1 MEKATRSITRLSTSL
16 AETKRVAFALL
27 IVPVLAASGQP
38 PAVTRPNIHTAAQSA
53 ITQLRPDGTACISCH
68 SPLGTELFSSGFSIS
83 DFARRAARHMNAS
96 DADSVAE
103 TLGTVSSPDVPKS
116 WLFPVHVSSTSTT
129 GITKDA
135 AFGSRLRTRTPRLS
149 SGVITSHAAALD
161 AAKQLLMLTPSSLQP
176 GIAIDPLSREPRRS
190 DKGLLI
196 GDWIPDVP
204 LSPERTSIYASKA
217 TEITENAS
225 SDDSKRQLLA
235 LQTVYAITDRPQTPL
250 ATLSFYKRAAL
261 LQFGKPWK
269 GFVLTSTTPENPVW
283 AVGNQLRIM
292 HGRRTDELGISPDE
306 CLATGLKSGE
316 YLQTAGSAASW
327 FWVCFAT
334 DPTLESMSLDIK
346 ARNGQYFLQALADT
360 GAAPWTAAY
369 AASYLVLARSR
380 IRPQMALQPDFTA
393 FVNND
398 QIIKNAPGN
407 KHQRLLYQT
416 WLRNVLR
423 MVAYLMLDDIQAGR
437 PVFNAVGASQ
447 QLSDFLRSVNAL
459 VPGAKHTDDARLVK
473 RALDSL
479 APFRE
484 QQLHPKR

>member
-1 MEKATRSITRLSTSL
+1 MEKATRLITRRSTSL
-16 AETKRVAFALL
+16 AATNRVVFALSL
-27 IVPVLAASGQP
+27 VPVLGASGQP

-53 ITQLRPDGTACISCH
+53 ITQPRSDGTACVSCH

-83 DFARRAARHMNAS
+83 DFARRAARHMSTS
-96 DADSVAE
+96 DAESVAE
-103 TLGTVSSPDVPKS
+103 TLGNVPSPDRLKS

-129 GITKDA
+129 GIDKDS
-135 AFGSRLRTRTPRLS
+135 AFGSRLRTGTPRLS
-149 SGVITSHAAALD
+149 SGLITSHAAALD
-161 AAKQLLMLTPSSLQP
+161 AAKQLLSLTPSSIQP

-204 LSPERTSIYASKA
+204 LSRERTSIYASKA
-217 TEITENAS
+217 TEIAGNAT

-235 LQTVYAITDRPQTPL
+235 LQMVYAITDRPQTPL
-250 ATLSFYKRAAL
+250 ATLAFYKRAAL

-269 GFVLTSTTPENPVW
+269 GFVPTSRMPENPIW

-292 HGRRTDELGISPDE
+292 HGRRTDELGISPEE
-306 CLATGLKSGE
+306 CLATGLKSGD
-316 YLQTAGSAASW
+316 YIQTAGSAASW

-360 GAAPWTAAY
+360 GKAPWTTAY
-369 AASYLVLARSR
+369 AGSYLVLSR
-380 IRPQMALQPDFTA
+380 AGVRPEMALQPDFTA

-398 QIIKNAPGN
+398 QIIKNAPRD
-407 KHQRLLYQT
+407 KHQRLLYQS

-423 MVAYLMLDDIQAGR
+423 MVVYLMLDDIRAGR
-437 PVFNAVGASQ
+437 PEFNAVGASQ

-459 VPGAKHTDDARLVK
+459 VPAAIRADDSVLVK

-479 APFRE
+479 SPFRDL
-484 QQLHPKR
+484 QLHPKP

>member
-16 AETKRVAFALL
+16 AVTKRVVFALL
-27 IVPVLAASGQP
+27 VVPVLGASGQP

-68 SPLGTELFSSGFSIS
+68 SPLGTELLSSGFSIS
-83 DFARRAARHMNAS
+83 DFTRRAARHMSAS
-96 DADSVAE
+96 DAESVAE
-103 TLGTVSSPDVPKS
+103 TLGNVASPHAKKS

-129 GITKDA
+129 GIAKDS
-135 AFGSRLRTRTPRLS
+135 AFGSRLRTGTSRLS
-149 SGVITSHAAALD
+149 SGVIASHVAALD
-161 AAKQLLMLTPSSLQP
+161 AAKQLLMLTPSSMQP

-204 LSPERTSIYASKA
+204 LSRERTAIYASKA
-217 TEITENAS
+217 TEIAENATS
-225 SDDSKRQLLA
+225 EDSKRQLLA
-235 LQTVYAITDRPQTPL
+235 LQMVYAITDRPQTPL

-269 GFVLTSTTPENPVW
+269 GFVPTSTTPENPVW

-292 HGRRTDELGISPDE
+292 HGRRTDELGISPEE
-306 CLATGLKSGE
+306 CLATGLKSGD
-316 YLQTAGSAASW
+316 YIQMAGSAASW

-360 GAAPWTAAY
+360 GKAPWTTAY
-369 AASYLVLARSR
+369 AASYLVLSR
-380 IRPQMALQPDFTA
+380 AGVRPELALQPDFTA

-398 QIIKNAPGN
+398 QIIKNAPHD
-407 KHQRLLYQT
+407 KHQRLLYQS

-459 VPGAKHTDDARLVK
+459 VPAATRADDSVLVK

-479 APFRE
+479 APFRDL
-484 QQLHPKR
+484 QLHPKP

>member
-1 MEKATRSITRLSTSL
+1 MVKATRLITQLSTSL
-16 AETKRVAFALL
+16 AVTKRITFALL
-27 IVPVLAASGQP
+27 IVPVLGASGQP

-68 SPLGTELFSSGFSIS
+68 SPLGTELLSSGFSIS
-83 DFARRAARHMNAS
+83 DFTRRAARHMSAS
-96 DADSVAE
+96 DAESVAE
-103 TLGTVSSPDVPKS
+103 TLGNVPSLHAKKS

-129 GITKDA
+129 GSDKDS
-135 AFGSRLRTRTPRLS
+135 AFGSRLRTGTSRLS

-161 AAKQLLMLTPSSLQP
+161 AAKQLLLLTPSSMQP

-204 LSPERTSIYASKA
+204 LSRERTAIYASKA
-217 TEITENAS
+217 TEITENAA
-225 SDDSKRQLLA
+225 SDDPKRQLLA
-235 LQTVYAITDRPQTPL
+235 LQMVYAITDRPQTPL
-250 ATLSFYKRAAL
+250 ATLAFYKRAAL

-269 GFVLTSTTPENPVW
+269 GFVPTSRMPENPVW

-292 HGRRTDELGISPDE
+292 HRRRTDELGISPEE
-306 CLATGLKSGE
+306 CLATGLRSGD
-316 YLQTAGSAASW
+316 YIQTAGSAASW

-360 GAAPWTAAY
+360 GKAPWTSVY
-369 AASYLVLARSR
+369 AVSYLVLARAGLR
-380 IRPQMALQPDFTA
+380 AQIALQPDFTA

-398 QIIKNAPGN
+398 QIIKNAPRD
-407 KHQRLLYQT
+407 KHQRLLYQS

-423 MVAYLMLDDIQAGR
+423 MVVYLKLDDIQAGR

-459 VPGAKHTDDARLVK
+459 VPTATRADDSVLVK

-479 APFRE
+479 APFRH
-484 QQLHPKR
+484 QQLHPKP

>member
-1 MEKATRSITRLSTSL
+1 MVKATRLITRLSTSL
-16 AETKRVAFALL
+16 AVTKRITFALL
-27 IVPVLAASGQP
+27 IVPVLGASGQP

-68 SPLGTELFSSGFSIS
+68 SPLGTELLSSGFSIS
-83 DFARRAARHMNAS
+83 DFTRRAARHMSAS
-96 DADSVAE
+96 DAESVAE
-103 TLGTVSSPDVPKS
+103 TLGNVASPHAKKS

-129 GITKDA
+129 GIAKDS
-135 AFGSRLRTRTPRLS
+135 AFGSRLRTGTSRLS
-149 SGVITSHAAALD
+149 SGVIASHVAALD
-161 AAKQLLMLTPSSLQP
+161 AAKQLLMLTPSSMQP

-204 LSPERTSIYASKA
+204 LSRERTAIYASKA
-217 TEITENAS
+217 TEIAENATS
-225 SDDSKRQLLA
+225 EDSKRQLLA
-235 LQTVYAITDRPQTPL
+235 LQMVYAITDRPQTPL

-269 GFVLTSTTPENPVW
+269 GFVPTSTTPENPVW

-292 HGRRTDELGISPDE
+292 HGRRTDELGISPEE
-306 CLATGLKSGE
+306 CLATGLKSGD
-316 YLQTAGSAASW
+316 YIQTAGSAASW

-360 GAAPWTAAY
+360 GKAPWTTAY
-369 AASYLVLARSR
+369 AASYLVLSR
-380 IRPQMALQPDFTA
+380 AGVRPELVLQPDFTA

-398 QIIKNAPGN
+398 QIIKNAPRD
-407 KHQRLLYQT
+407 KHQRLLYQS

-459 VPGAKHTDDARLVK
+459 VPAATRVDDARLVK

-484 QQLHPKR
+484 RQLHPNL

>member
-1 MEKATRSITRLSTSL
+1 MEKATRLITRLSTSL
-16 AETKRVAFALL
+16 AVTKRVVFALL
-27 IVPVLAASGQP
+27 VVPVLGASGQP

-68 SPLGTELFSSGFSIS
+68 SPLGTELLSSGFSIS
-83 DFARRAARHMNAS
+83 DFARRAARHMSAS
-96 DADSVAE
+96 DAESVAE
-103 TLGTVSSPDVPKS
+103 TLGNVASPHAKKS

-129 GITKDA
+129 GIIKDA
-135 AFGSRLRTRTPRLS
+135 AFGRRLRTGTPRLG

-176 GIAIDPLSREPRRS
+176 GITIDPLSREPRRS

-204 LSPERTSIYASKA
+204 LSRERTSIYASKA
-217 TEITENAS
+217 TEIVENAS

-235 LQTVYAITDRPQTPL
+235 LQMVYAITDRPQTPL

-269 GFVLTSTTPENPVW
+269 GFVPTSRIPENPVW

-292 HGRRTDELGISPDE
+292 HGRRTDELGISPEE
-306 CLATGLKSGE
+306 CLATGLKSGD
-316 YLQTAGSAASW
+316 YIQTAGSAASW

-360 GAAPWTAAY
+360 GKAPWTTAY
-369 AASYLVLARSR
+369 ASSYLVLSR
-380 IRPQMALQPDFTA
+380 AGVRPEMALQPDFTA

-398 QIIKNAPGN
+398 QIIKNAPRD
-407 KHQRLLYQT
+407 KHQRLLYQS

-423 MVAYLMLDDIQAGR
+423 MVAFLMLDDIQAGR
-437 PVFNAVGASQ
+437 PVFNAVGANQ

-459 VPGAKHTDDARLVK
+459 VPAATRADDSVLVK

-479 APFRE
+479 APFRDL
-484 QQLHPKR
+484 QLHPKP

>member
-1 MEKATRSITRLSTSL
+1 MVKATRLITRLSTSL
-16 AETKRVAFALL
+16 AVTKRITFALL
-27 IVPVLAASGQP
+27 IVPVLGASGQP

-68 SPLGTELFSSGFSIS
+68 SPLGTELLSSGFSIS
-83 DFARRAARHMNAS
+83 DFTRRAARHMSAS
-96 DADSVAE
+96 DAESVAE
-103 TLGTVSSPDVPKS
+103 TLGNVASPHAKKS

-129 GITKDA
+129 GIAKDS
-135 AFGSRLRTRTPRLS
+135 AFGSRLRTGTSRLS
-149 SGVITSHAAALD
+149 SGVIASHVAALD
-161 AAKQLLMLTPSSLQP
+161 AAKQLLMLTPSSMQP

-204 LSPERTSIYASKA
+204 LSRERTAIYASKA
-217 TEITENAS
+217 TEIAENATS
-225 SDDSKRQLLA
+225 EDSKRQLLA
-235 LQTVYAITDRPQTPL
+235 LQMVYAITDRPQTPL

-269 GFVLTSTTPENPVW
+269 GFVPTSTTPENPVW

-292 HGRRTDELGISPDE
+292 HGRRTDELGISPEE
-306 CLATGLKSGE
+306 CLATGLKSGD
-316 YLQTAGSAASW
+316 YIQTAGSAASW

-360 GAAPWTAAY
+360 GKAPWTTAY
-369 AASYLVLARSR
+369 AASYLVLSR
-380 IRPQMALQPDFTA
+380 AGVRPELVLQPDFTA

-398 QIIKNAPGN
+398 QIIKNAPRD
-407 KHQRLLYQT
+407 KHQRLLYQS

-459 VPGAKHTDDARLVK
+459 VPAATRVDDARLVK

-484 QQLHPKR
+484 RQLHPKL